1 MHNAE
6 LRQCAH
12 SALLCSTVEDKLAQV
27 FLLSKH
33 MQSAEYSIDTAIDLP
48 TFEKPGHP
56 LLPILVLPRDVP
68 RRGLNSVEGRAAL
81 LHAIAHIEFNAIN
94 LACDAMQRFRHM
106 PEQYYLDWASVAID
120 EARHFQLLQTRLT
133 ELGYQY
139 GDFKAHNGLWE
150 MAEKTEHSCL
160 ARMALVPRL
169 LEARGLDVT
178 PGMIEKLMQLKD
190 DASVAV
196 LNVILSEEIRH
207 VAIGTQWFN
216 YCCLQENKNPELE
229 FIKLLT
235 GMAKGS
241 IRGPYNLP
249 AREQAGFTEFE
260 MQQISLLGQSST

>member
-1 MHNAE
+1 
-6 LRQCAH
+6 
-12 SALLCSTVEDKLAQV
+12 
-27 FLLSKH
+27 
-33 MQSAEYSIDTAIDLP
+33 
-48 TFEKPGHP
+48 
-56 LLPILVLPRDVP
+56 
-68 RRGLNSVEGRAAL
+68 
-81 LHAIAHIEFNAIN
+81 
-94 LACDAMQRFRHM
+94 MQRFNNM
-106 PEQYYLDWASVAID
+106 PEQFYLDWASVAID

-139 GDFKAHNGLWE
+139 GDFTAHNGLWE

-178 PGMIEKLMQLKD
+178 PGMIEKLKQLKD
-190 DASVAV
+190 HPSVVV
-196 LNVILSEEIRH
+196 LEVILNEEIRH
-207 VAIGTQWFN
+207 VAIGTHWFN
-216 YCCLQENKNPELE
+216 YCCEQENKNPEIE

-260 MQQISLLGQSST
+260 MQQISLLGQSSK

>member
-1 MHNAE
+1 
-6 LRQCAH
+6 
-12 SALLCSTVEDKLAQV
+12 
-27 FLLSKH
+27 
-33 MQSAEYSIDTAIDLP
+33 
-48 TFEKPGHP
+48 
-56 LLPILVLPRDVP
+56 
-68 RRGLNSVEGRAAL
+68 
-81 LHAIAHIEFNAIN
+81 
-94 LACDAMQRFRHM
+94 MQRFNHM
-106 PEQYYLDWASVAID
+106 PKQYYLDWASVAID
-120 EARHFQLLQTRLT
+120 EARHFQLLQTRLA

-178 PGMIEKLMQLKD
+178 PGMIEKLKQLKD

-196 LNVILSEEIRH
+196 LEVILTEEVRH
-207 VAIGTQWFN
+207 VAIGTHWFN
-216 YCCLQENKNPELE
+216 YCCEQEHKNPEIE
-229 FIKLLT
+229 FINLLT

-260 MQQISLLGQSST
+260 MQQISLLGQSSK

>member
-1 MHNAE
+1 MLSVE
-6 LRQCAH
+6 LRYLAH
-12 SALLCSTVEDKLAQV
+12 AALLCSTVEDKLAQIS
-27 FLLSKH
+27 LLSIALN
-33 MQSAEYSIDTAIDLP
+33 SAECRIDTAIELP
-48 TFEKPGHP
+48 AFENPGHP
-56 LLPILVLPRDVP
+56 LLPILVLPREVP
-68 RRGLNSVEGRAAL
+68 QRGLASVEGRAAL

-94 LACDAMQRFRHM
+94 LACDAMQRFNHM

-120 EARHFQLLQTRLT
+120 EARHFQLLQTRLA

-150 MAEKTEHSCL
+150 MAEKTEQSCL

-178 PGMIEKLMQLKD
+178 PGMIEKLKQLKD

-216 YCCLQENKNPELE
+216 YCCQQENKNPEIE

-241 IRGPYNLP
+241 IRGPYNFP
-249 AREQAGFTEFE
+249 ARQQAGFTEFE
-260 MQQISLLGQSST
+260 MQQISLLGQNSA

>member
-1 MHNAE
+1 MLVNE
-6 LRQCAH
+6 LRQCAYH
-12 SALLCSTVEDKLAQV
+12 ALLSNSVEDKLAQI
-27 FLLSKH
+27 FLLSTVI
-33 MQSAEYSIDTAIDLP
+33 QSGEYQLDKEYKLP
-48 TFEKPGHP
+48 EFKFPGRPPNP
-56 LLPILVLPRDVP
+56 LLVQPRDVP
-68 RRGLNSVEGRAAL
+68 RRGLNTDEGRAAL

-94 LACDAMQRFRHM
+94 LACDAMQRFSNM

-120 EARHFQLLQTRLT
+120 EARHFQLLQTRLN
-133 ELGYQY
+133 ELGFKY

-178 PGMIEKLMQLKD
+178 PGMIEKLKQLKD

-216 YCCLQENKNPELE
+216 YCCHQEGKNPELE
-229 FIKLLT
+229 FITLLT

-241 IRGPYNLP
+241 VRGPYNLS
-249 AREQAGFTEFE
+249 ARQQAGFTEYE

>member
-1 MHNAE
+1 MLNNE
-6 LRQCAH
+6 LRHCARA
-12 SALLCSTVEDKLAQV
+12 ALLCNTVASKLAQV
-27 FLLSKH
+27 TILSSLLKSTE
-33 MQSAEYSIDTAIDLP
+33 QALDTAVVFPIFESPGRPSLP
-48 TFEKPGHP
+48 E
-56 LLPILVLPRDVP
+56 LVLPREVT
-68 RRGLNSVEGRAAL
+68 RRGLSTQEGRAAL
-81 LHAIAHIEFNAIN
+81 LHAIAHIELNAIN
-94 LACDAMQRFRHM
+94 LACDAMQRFNNM
-106 PEQYYLDWASVAID
+106 PKQYYLDWASVAID
-120 EARHFQLLQTRLT
+120 EARHFQLLQTRLS

-139 GDFKAHNGLWE
+139 GDFTAHNGLWE

-178 PGMIEKLMQLKD
+178 PGMIEKLRQLKD
-190 DASVAV
+190 DRSVAV
-196 LNVILSEEIRH
+196 LDVILNEEIRH

-216 YCCLQENKNPELE
+216 YCCGQENKNPEIE

-260 MQQISLLGQSST
+260 MQQISLLGQSSK